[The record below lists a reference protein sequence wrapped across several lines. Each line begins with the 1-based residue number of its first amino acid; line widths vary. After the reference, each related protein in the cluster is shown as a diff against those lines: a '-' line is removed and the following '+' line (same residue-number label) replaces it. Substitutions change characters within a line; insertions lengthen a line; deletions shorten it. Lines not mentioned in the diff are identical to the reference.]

1 MVKKILENQ
10 NLFSISDWRMILILL
25 KAFDSKYI
33 DGYLYEAFK
42 DNQNILSFL
51 WNTVSVWIGGGT
63 SYEIHKNYEEYLSEE
78 RILKA
83 IEEEVKTKRIFDLEE
98 KVIQRSAAFYLN
110 SLGKEGYDDNISQE
124 DVDKTIAKW
133 KESGIE

>member
-1 MVKKILENQ
+1 M
-10 NLFSISDWRMILILL
+10 
-25 KAFDSKYI
+25 
-33 DGYLYEAFK
+33 YEAFK